1 MKEKET
7 KCQTCKKQPKDIT
20 TLSTVDF
27 NDVKLAYE
35 YVSIASRMN
44 DEKWDFV
51 EDVYLRLFPAKK
63 PMNRQCGKCLAN
75 VAKGIEYEYKR
86 LKNENQI

>member
-1 MKEKET
+1 MKEKKT
-7 KCQTCKKQPKDIT
+7 NCKTCKKQPKDIT
-20 TLSTVDF
+20 TLSLVDF
-27 NDVKLAYE
+27 NEVKQAYE

-51 EDVYLRLFPAKK
+51 EEVYLKLFPARN
-63 PMNRQCGKCLAN
+63 PVNRQCGKCLAN
-75 VAKGIEYEYKR
+75 IAKGIEYEYKR